1 MILDLAV
8 LALIGLC
15 AIAGYSSGAVRQ
27 ISHAIGMI
35 AAYLF
40 SKPAAALLGPALAA
54 RLNWPQA
61 QAVSGLSLALMPV
74 IFMGAALTS
83 RLLLNILEPGDERG
97 PLDQGLGVLVGA
109 AKGGAILFVLL
120 CLTVTGESMFGQLN
134 VDIASATA
142 GSHSMDF
149 VRGHN
154 LFGQHDPHAL
164 DALKKLAQ
172 ARSDPKTRKILFRD
186 QNVKALMANA
196 RLKAAFEDPHLK
208 EAFRLGQVD
217 VLLKNPSI
225 QKILGDPE
233 LVKKLEKL

>member
-8 LALIGLC
+8 IALIGLF
-15 AIAGYSSGAVRQ
+15 AVAGYSSGAVRQ

-54 RLNWPQA
+54 RLNWPEA
-61 QAVSGLSLALMPV
+61 QAVSGLSLVLMPV
-74 IFMGAALTS
+74 IFIGAALTS

-120 CLTVTGESMFGQLN
+120 CLTAAGESIFERLN
-134 VDIASATA
+134 VDIDSATA
-142 GSHSMDF
+142 GSLSMAWARD
-149 VRGHN
+149 HN
-154 LFGQHDPHAL
+154 LFARHDPHAL
-164 DALKKLAQ
+164 DALKKLSQ
-172 ARSDPKTRKILFRD
+172 ARSDPKARKILLRN
-186 QNVKALMANA
+186 QNVKALLSNSS
-196 RLKAAFEDPHLK
+196 LKAALEDPRLQ
-208 EAFRLGQVD
+208 EALRSGQAD
-217 VLLKNPSI
+217 LLLKDPSI
-225 QKILGDPE
+225 QKILGDSE